1 MSHLCK
7 SITQRHFPKNIIS
20 EKAFDKETVDKII
33 QKTNEFYGIDNAEWL
48 VDQIE
53 RTLLPYDTNK
63 QPIFLKSKSED
74 VFTLDKS
81 ENQILT
87 QHLKTSSTKY
97 ILSFPR
103 EVLPVVIQDL
113 KR

>member
-1 MSHLCK
+1 M
-7 SITQRHFPKNIIS
+7 
-20 EKAFDKETVDKII
+20 DKII

-74 VFTLDKS
+74 VFALDKS

-87 QHLKTSSTKY
+87 QHLKTFSTKY
-97 ILSFPR
+97 ILSFQ
-103 EVLPVVIQDL
+103 EKFYLL
-113 KR
+113 